1 MQRTYRS
8 AFTLV
13 ELLVVIAI
21 IWILIG
27 MLLPAVQQVREA
39 ARRTVCM
46 NNTRQLVL
54 AMHNYESAHEAF
66 PNGQQLAWGQHTTWI
81 IKLLPFVEQQN
92 VASLIPRNIFTAA
105 EVPAGQSALNVLLC
119 PSDSSG
125 FNGTLPPGGNVLRA
139 GWWWNQSLGY
149 TNYKGVNG
157 SNWLGAPYQRD
168 GVGRYSGPMRDLE
181 WGDGVF
187 PRNKFN
193 RPRQPAYVDTGFG
206 DMNDGSS
213 NTVAI
218 GETMPLW
225 CDDSAWVDDNGTI
238 ATMAIPLNLYKTVED
253 RDPFAGDW
261 RVSYGFA
268 SGHVGGAV
276 FGRCDGSAQFVS
288 ESVTSDVYYA
298 MGTIQGGEVGTF

>member
-1 MQRTYRS
+1 MKNTFRS

-21 IWILIG
+21 IGILIG
-27 MLLPAVQQVREA
+27 MLLPAVQQVRGA
-39 ARRTVCM
+39 ARRTLCM

-54 AMHNYESAHEAF
+54 AMHNFESAHGAF
-66 PNGQQLAWGQHTTWI
+66 PNGQQHAWGQHTTWVV
-81 IKLLPFVEQQN
+81 KLLPFVEQQN
-92 VASLIPRNIFTAA
+92 VATMIPRNIFTAA
-105 EVPAGQSALNVLLC
+105 EVPAGQSALAVLIC

-125 FNGTLPPGGNVLRA
+125 FDGNLSPGGNVRRS
-139 GWWWNQSLGY
+139 GWWWNQSLGC
-149 TNYKGVNG
+149 TNYKACNG

-168 GVGRYSGPMRDLE
+168 GVGRYTGPMRDLE
-181 WGDGVF
+181 WGDGAF

-193 RPRQPAYVDTGFG
+193 RRTEYIDTGFG
-206 DMNDGSS
+206 DMSDGSS

-218 GETMPLW
+218 GESLPQW

-238 ATMAIPLNLYKTVED
+238 ATMAIPLNLYKTVDD

-261 RVSYGFA
+261 RVSYGYA
-268 SGHVGGAV
+268 SGHTGGAV

-298 MGTIQGGEVGTF
+298 MGTIQGGEIETF